1 MRKMSG
7 MMSTTTDDVNAKT
20 PWRKDAEK
28 IENVL
33 AALIIDAAIEV
44 HRTLGGPG
52 LLESLY
58 EEALY
63 QELKLRNVPVQAQ
76 VQIPESKSRLFT
88 RHKF

>member
-33 AALIIDAAIEV
+33 AAYK
-44 HRTLGGPG
+44 R
-52 LLESLY
+52 
-58 EEALY
+58 
-63 QELKLRNVPVQAQ
+63 KC
-76 VQIPESKSRLFT
+76 
-88 RHKF
+88 KFQ